1 MKNYKIFQKEDRQ
14 IQSVGYIHI
23 NERFIHVDRNDFSGG
38 DEVSGGLKALLY
50 ILSFFI
56 PVVGLIVGI
65 IWMNGE
71 DLEKKAIGKT
81 CLIIS
86 IVAIVLS
93 CICWFALS
101 ALSIAPAF
109 MTGY

>member
-1 MKNYKIFQKEDRQ
+1 M
-14 IQSVGYIHI
+14 
-23 NERFIHVDRNDFSGG
+23 SGG
-38 DEVSGGLKALLY
+38 PKALLY

-71 DLEKKAIGKT
+71 DFEKKAIGKT
-81 CLIIS
+81 CLIIG
-86 IVAIVLS
+86 IVSIVLS

-101 ALSIAPAF
+101 AFSVAPVF

>member
-1 MKNYKIFQKEDRQ
+1 M
-14 IQSVGYIHI
+14 
-23 NERFIHVDRNDFSGG
+23 
-38 DEVSGGLKALLY
+38 SGGLKALLY
-50 ILSFFI
+50 ILSFLI
-56 PVVGLIVGI
+56 PVVGIILGI
-65 IWMNGE
+65 IWMNDQ

-81 CLIIS
+81 CLIVG

-93 CICWFALS
+93 CICWFAAS

>member
-1 MKNYKIFQKEDRQ
+1 MGFPHTYQWVVSIFRTKNE
-14 IQSVGYIHI
+14 
-23 NERFIHVDRNDFSGG
+23 GG
-38 DEVSGGLKALLY
+38 GVEVSGGLKALLY

-71 DLEKKAIGKT
+71 DIEKKAIGKT
-81 CLIIS
+81 CLTIG
-86 IVAIVLS
+86 IVSIVLS

-101 ALSIAPAF
+101 ALSLTPVF